1 MHKEEVPPLSHWSA
15 LLSISTRY
23 DMARIRMR
31 SIHEINTFRPRIL
44 PIPQIVLAVAHNV
57 PEWLPLA
64 YAGLTARDEPI
75 QVDEAIS
82 IGLEKT
88 VRLSMAREEIRKMRK
103 EKYSVEEVNNAVY
116 KVFWPGEEVPASVT
130 ESVSELF
137 GTAAEPSAPSPPL
150 PEFQPEVEEVDEQG
164 DEEAPTSAAVIE
176 QAQRKGRK
184 GKGGGKTN
192 PKVESAPGSGTA
204 TPIPRKKTVAKAKN
218 EDQPKGANK
227 DEPVSAPVSGV
238 NASPAASKE
247 NEDNGDESPVA
258 TSESTMKPAIKTT
271 GNSPATT
278 SATKSTGELPVVNS
292 PTTKST
298 EDTLAANS
306 PVIDPTDIPPAANSS
321 ATNPTNGVPAVNSS
335 GTNPTNGPPA
345 GDSSTTNPIGNP
357 PAANSSATK
366 PTDDP
371 LATKSLTTKSTK
383 NENETAVA
391 PIAPIP
397 ESIPPSRTGPPTP
410 TTPAAGDE
418 GDDDKYQRVGGKL
431 KCKDCG
437 KSEKRCNCTWN

>member
-1 MHKEEVPPLSHWSA
+1 
-15 LLSISTRY
+15 
-23 DMARIRMR
+23 MARIRMR

-137 GTAAEPSAPSPPL
+137 GTAAEPSASSPPL

-176 QAQRKGRK
+176 QARRKEGK

-192 PKVESAPGSGTA
+192 SKVESAPGSGTA

-238 NASPAASKE
+238 NASPGASKE

-258 TSESTMKPAIKTT
+258 TSESTTKPAIKTT
-271 GNSPATT
+271 GSSPATT
-278 SATKSTGELPVVNS
+278 SATKSTGELPVENS
-292 PTTKST
+292 LATKST

-306 PVIDPTDIPPAANSS
+306 SVTHPTDVPPAANSSAKNPTNSPPATNSS
-321 ATNPTNGVPAVNSS
+321 ATNPTNGVPAANSS
-335 GTNPTNGPPA
+335 GTNSTNGPPA
-345 GDSSTTNPIGNP
+345 GDSSTTNPIGDS

-383 NENETAVA
+383 NENETAIA
-391 PIAPIP
+391 PIAPTP

-418 GDDDKYQRVGGKL
+418 GDDDKFQLVGGKL